1 MDRHGFAVWAVL
13 VGLLVGLVGDVFF
26 FGKLVGLSVPLFAL
40 VMAGAVLLS
49 LGLMGQP
56 LRWRNAWPLLPLGF
70 FALMV
75 AVLDS
80 LSLVLTNILAVL
92 LLGALAIHY
101 LTAERDLDRESAWR
115 SMAAGRWKPSW
126 RPCFCPSRRWE
137 TPGAGS
143 ASGAAH
149 RGPPGARWRADW

>member
-26 FGKLVGLSVPLFAL
+26 FGKLVGLSVPLFGL
-40 VMAGAVLLS
+40 VMTGAVLLS
-49 LGLMGQP
+49 LGIMRQP

-80 LSLVLTNILAVL
+80 LSLLLTNILAGL

-101 LTAERDLDRESAWR
+101 LTAEHDLDREL
-115 SMAAGRWKPSW
+115 AG
-126 RPCFCPSRRWE
+126 
-137 TPGAGS
+137 GL
-143 ASGAAH
+143 
-149 RGPPGARWRADW
+149 